1 MKRFLIYTLACLG
14 LFSCTEKF
22 PESTGPDTEQTPET
36 VETISV
42 SQDSFSAEGEGE
54 VLKVK
59 LTSEK
64 QWTAATDSDWLIVSP
79 DHGNAVSGKKIDIIV
94 SPNETKAART
104 GYVSF
109 TSEDLTKKVKIEQ
122 SPIVVL
128 TSITTSTSSL
138 VFSASGSDSK
148 GVSISSPSDFSV
160 KCDAGWI
167 CLTDRSGS
175 ALGQTVSAGKDIMI
189 NILPQANFD
198 SADRT
203 ATVTISASGLESV
216 KVSIKQTAERFV
228 QGSAGLPAVWLLSEE
243 NATAMRKT
251 FIGPGYVQ
259 ASRGSAAT
267 LSIHREN
274 ANQLKETLDYN
285 VASDGALEMRML
297 GENDYILYNVPVDN
311 LAKGT
316 NVHITASYHSDN
328 SANKYFIFEYLD
340 AGEWKKAAGLKRSAD
355 GIEYHYESNGL
366 GLSQAYTPNID
377 ETVTLTEGI
386 TNGNLQMRLRC
397 VGNKKYDGAALNF
410 SSNALTRI
418 AAAKTHG
425 TSPIIR
431 LLDGPKPSKT
441 IKVLFVGN
449 SYTYYNWSS
458 YMLKEIAW
466 KEGLE
471 IDVTLSAHSGFTIE
485 RHLAHAITTA
495 RISEGGFDYAIV
507 QEYNDRLA
515 VIGADLAKGSLGS
528 DAAKFT
534 SDMSSIITSIRKA
547 SPSVVALVETS
558 WGTKTG
564 TGSLINT
571 SWTDYKTMQ
580 KYVTNGSE
588 HVASQA
594 SVQRTLLGEAW
605 EKVRTERPDIEM
617 YHTDLHHP
625 SYAGSYLKAC
635 VNYLTLSGKK
645 FGSSPCDCLL
655 DPSTAAYLRSVAE
668 SVVIDN

>member
-1 MKRFLIYTLACLG
+1 MKRFLIYTLACMS
-14 LFSCTEKF
+14 LFSCAEKL
-22 PESTGPDTEQTPET
+22 PDTTGPDTDQTPEV

-42 SQDSFSAEGEGE
+42 SQDSFSIEGEGG
-54 VLKVK
+54 VVQVK

-64 QWTAATDSDWLIVSP
+64 QWTASTDSQWLIVSP
-79 DHGNAVSGKKIDIIV
+79 DHGNAVSGKKIDIIA
-94 SPNETKAART
+94 STNDTKATRT

-109 TSEDLTKKVKIEQ
+109 TNEDQTKKVKIEQ
-122 SPIVVL
+122 APIVVL

-138 VFSASGSDSK
+138 EFGASGSDSK
-148 GVSISSPSDFSV
+148 SITVSSPSNFTV

-175 ALGQTVSAGKDIMI
+175 ALSSTVSAGKDITI
-189 NILPQANFD
+189 NVLPQANFD
-198 SADRT
+198 GTART
-203 ATVTISASGLESV
+203 ASITISADGLESSTV
-216 KVSIKQTAERFV
+216 NIRQTAERFV
-228 QGSAGLPAVWLLSEE
+228 QGTTGLPAVWLLSEE
-243 NATAMRKT
+243 NTTAMRQT

-274 ANQLKETLDYN
+274 ANQIKETLDYN

-297 GENDYILYNVPVDN
+297 GENDYILYNVPVEK
-311 LAKGT
+311 LVKGT
-316 NVHITASYHSDN
+316 SAHITASYHSDN
-328 SANKYFIFEYLD
+328 SANKYFIFEYFD
-340 AGEWKKAAGLKRSAD
+340 AGQWKKAAGLKKSSE

-377 ETVTLTEGI
+377 ETVTLTEDI

-397 VGNKKYDGAALNF
+397 VGDRKYDGGALNF

-431 LLDGPKPSKT
+431 LLDGPKPSKS

-485 RHLAHAITTA
+485 KHLSHAITTA

-528 DAAKFT
+528 DATKFT
-534 SDMSSIITSIRKA
+534 SNMTSIISSIKKS

-564 TGSLINT
+564 TGSLISTN
-571 SWTDYKTMQ
+571 WTDYKTMQ
-580 KYVTNGSE
+580 GYVTSGSA

-594 SVQRTLLGEAW
+594 AVERTLLGEAW

-655 DPSTAAYLRSVAE
+655 DAATAAYLRSVAE
-668 SVVIDN
+668 AVVIGQ